1 MLIRF
6 LDKRNLT
13 LISGKLSYDYFD
25 EKGLRGL
32 RANMRT
38 MNDEFILV
46 IAIYV
51 SYRLY
56 IFV

>member
-25 EKGLRGL
+25 EKGLKGL
-32 RANMRT
+32 RANVRT

-51 SYRLY
+51 SYCVY

>member
-38 MNDEFILV
+38 MNDEFIPV

-51 SYRLY
+51 SYCVY

>member
-51 SYRLY
+51 SYCLY

>member
-25 EKGLRGL
+25 EKGLKGL
-32 RANMRT
+32 RANVRT

-51 SYRLY
+51 IYCVY

>member
-46 IAIYV
+46 IVIYA
-51 SYRLY
+51 SYCVY
-56 IFV
+56 IFM